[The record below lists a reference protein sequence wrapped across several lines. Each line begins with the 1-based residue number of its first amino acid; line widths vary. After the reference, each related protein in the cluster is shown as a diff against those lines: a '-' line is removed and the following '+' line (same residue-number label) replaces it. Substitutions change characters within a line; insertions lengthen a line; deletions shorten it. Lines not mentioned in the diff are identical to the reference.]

1 MHAHRMGMVP
11 VSGAPIA
18 ARPIHALPGLRN
30 RQRSTS
36 PTNTSNVLPSM
47 KLRPE
52 GPSAVREHVSP
63 PLDRLSSFS
72 SVASASGV
80 SESLSLRPREST
92 SASDT
97 ERPELPPLSSI
108 TSRKRAYT
116 TESELCAKPSGP
128 VYYQSR
134 DKQRLPSPSTDKSSY
149 PSRGGRPMSPMSV
162 QAEGFQK
169 RARTSRS
176 PSDHPGYRNGL
187 ELLLNALESPDNA
200 GL

>member
-11 VSGAPIA
+11 VSAPPTTH
-18 ARPIHALPGLRN
+18 RPIHALPGMRN

-36 PTNTSNVLPSM
+36 PTNASNVLPAM
-47 KLRPE
+47 KLRPNE
-52 GPSAVREHVSP
+52 PNAAHVSP
-63 PLDRLSSFS
+63 PLNRLSSFS

-80 SESLSLRPREST
+80 EDRLSARPRELS
-92 SASDT
+92 SASES
-97 ERPELPPLSSI
+97 ERTHLPSLSSI

-116 TESELCAKPSGP
+116 NESEPAAKTSGP

-134 DKQRLPSPSTDKSSY
+134 DKQRLPSPTTHHRSMRD
-149 PSRGGRPMSPMSV
+149 SRLLSPTA
-162 QAEGFQK
+162 AEGDGVQK
-169 RARTSRS
+169 RARTERS
-176 PSDHPGYRNGL
+176 PSDHKGYRNGL

>member
-1 MHAHRMGMVP
+1 MGMVP
-11 VSGAPIA
+11 VSGPPTA

-52 GPSAVREHVSP
+52 VPSAVHEQVSP

-80 SESLSLRPREST
+80 SERLSLRPRESS

-116 TESELCAKPSGP
+116 TESEPIAKPSGP

-134 DKQRLPSPSTDKSSY
+134 DKQRLPSPSTDGSSY
-149 PSRGGRPMSPMSV
+149 ASRGERPMSRMSV
-162 QAEGFQK
+162 QAEGSQK

-176 PSDHPGYRNGL
+176 PLDRPGYRNGL